1 MHSLVHQVLV
11 PNNDMRT
18 ESAIDFYDLEGYDD
32 AFLTEVTKVEAKHS
46 PLKSPLFLS
55 PQDSEQ
61 KPVQDVSQKCP
72 TYYGGYDSVV
82 PKKLDFTTTIDLGI
96 SFPSQELLQ
105 AHGQLCQEKALL
117 ILCHFPK

>member
-1 MHSLVHQVLV
+1 MHLSAHLV

-32 AFLTEVTKVEAKHS
+32 AFLTEATKVEAKHS

-55 PQDSEQ
+55 PQDA
-61 KPVQDVSQKCP
+61 SQRRP
-72 TYYGGYDSVV
+72 MYDGGYDSVV
-82 PKKLDFTTTIDLGI
+82 PKKLDFTTTKDLGI

>member
-1 MHSLVHQVLV
+1 MHSSAHQVLV
-11 PNNDMRT
+11 PHNDMRT

-32 AFLTEVTKVEAKHS
+32 AFLTEVTEVEAKHS

-61 KPVQDVSQKCP
+61 KAVQDASQKCP
-72 TYYGGYDSVV
+72 MYYGGYDSVV
-82 PKKLDFTTTIDLGI
+82 PKKLDFTTTIDLSI

-105 AHGQLCQEKALL
+105 AHGELSQEKALL

>member
-1 MHSLVHQVLV
+1 
-11 PNNDMRT
+11 MRT

-61 KPVQDVSQKCP
+61 KAVQDASQRCP
-72 TYYGGYDSVV
+72 MYYGV
-82 PKKLDFTTTIDLGI
+82 TTQLFPGSWI
-96 SFPSQELLQ
+96 SQLQ
-105 AHGQLCQEKALL
+105 
-117 ILCHFPK
+117 